1 MATFNFDKFLEAVKS
16 GVVDVAKTETVDFI
30 EDTKADGDAFIE
42 DMKKDLLVWTEQ
54 LADGLLSADEF
65 EFLVKGKKDLAKM
78 EALMRAGVGAAKVDA
93 VRKGVMKVV
102 VTAAL
107 ATL

>member
-1 MATFNFDKFLEAVKS
+1 MATFNFDKFLDAVKS
-16 GVVDVAKTETVDFI
+16 GVVDVAKTEAVDFI

-42 DMKKDLLVWTEQ
+42 EMKKDLLMWTEQ
-54 LADGLLSADEF
+54 LADGLLSPDEF

-78 EALMRAGVGAAKVDA
+78 EALKRAGVGAAKVDA